1 MPVHGSTALIAD
13 SRSLSGPVPARAG
26 RDRRAAL
33 AAVLSFLFPGL
44 GQAYNGEARLAWVFA
59 GPMLLLTAF
68 TVALMLLASSGIL
81 ARVVDTEFL
90 AGLIVLD
97 LALLA
102 WRLVAIIQA
111 HARQA
116 SFSVRAWPTWTTVA
130 VIAVTLMMHV
140 LPAFYAV
147 KAIDTLGSIA
157 GRGNG
162 SGNGGIGAFPGW
174 TALPIPSDGPDV
186 SLGERVTVLLV
197 GIDSSP
203 LRSQALTDTMLV
215 VSIDP
220 NGGQSAMV
228 SVPRDLYGVPLPDG
242 RVYNAKLNSLMTYA
256 GQRPAEFPLGGAG
269 TLKAAIGDMLGI
281 KIHYFAAVNL
291 FGFKQAVD
299 AIGGVDITVER
310 AINDPTYRDELGNKT
325 GFYLQ
330 AGPYHM
336 NGHVALAYVR
346 SRKGVG
352 DNDFTRAGRQQ
363 ELLTALRQKLTAG
376 NLMLALPGLLDAVKN
391 TIATDVPS
399 SQFSAL
405 AQAIQDSDVSHLRRI
420 VLQPPTHMT
429 ADPNS
434 SAGYILVPNFDA
446 IRQVGADVLANTN
459 ASSSPQ
465 AP

>member
-1 MPVHGSTALIAD
+1 
-13 SRSLSGPVPARAG
+13 
-26 RDRRAAL
+26 
-33 AAVLSFLFPGL
+33 
-44 GQAYNGEARLAWVFA
+44 
-59 GPMLLLTAF
+59 
-68 TVALMLLASSGIL
+68 
-81 ARVVDTEFL
+81 
-90 AGLIVLD
+90 
-97 LALLA
+97 
-102 WRLVAIIQA
+102 
-111 HARQA
+111 
-116 SFSVRAWPTWTTVA
+116 
-130 VIAVTLMMHV
+130 
-140 LPAFYAV
+140 
-147 KAIDTLGSIA
+147 
-157 GRGNG
+157 
-162 SGNGGIGAFPGW
+162 
-174 TALPIPSDGPDV
+174 V

>member
-1 MPVHGSTALIAD
+1 
-13 SRSLSGPVPARAG
+13 
-26 RDRRAAL
+26 
-33 AAVLSFLFPGL
+33 
-44 GQAYNGEARLAWVFA
+44 
-59 GPMLLLTAF
+59 
-68 TVALMLLASSGIL
+68 
-81 ARVVDTEFL
+81 
-90 AGLIVLD
+90 
-97 LALLA
+97 
-102 WRLVAIIQA
+102 
-111 HARQA
+111 
-116 SFSVRAWPTWTTVA
+116 
-130 VIAVTLMMHV
+130 
-140 LPAFYAV
+140 
-147 KAIDTLGSIA
+147 
-157 GRGNG
+157 
-162 SGNGGIGAFPGW
+162 
-174 TALPIPSDGPDV
+174 
-186 SLGERVTVLLV
+186 
-197 GIDSSP
+197 
-203 LRSQALTDTMLV
+203 
-215 VSIDP
+215 
-220 NGGQSAMV
+220 
-228 SVPRDLYGVPLPDG
+228 
-242 RVYNAKLNSLMTYA
+242 
-256 GQRPAEFPLGGAG
+256 
-269 TLKAAIGDMLGI
+269 MLGI

-325 GFYLQ
+325 GFYLP
-330 AGPYHM
+330 AGRYHM
-336 NGHVALAYVR
+336 DGHVALAYVR

-391 TIATDVPS
+391 TIATDIPS